1 MNESVLVSDTL
12 LCLFQ
17 SFSPTITTSDFTL
30 FLTALFYFLTF

>member
-17 SFSPTITTSDFTL
+17 SFFPILTSSDYS
-30 FLTALFYFLTF
+30 FLIAFYFQTV